1 VRSPSTRLPAGVS
14 RCSERAYPAS
24 KAACFLLLP
33 FSTPATYS
41 RCRRFNLT
49 SGSEVFDG
57 QITDQRNVV
66 AWAERRKYV
75 ELAVKGTS
83 SERQKALD
91 EVTGGPAETLST

>member
-1 VRSPSTRLPAGVS
+1 MA
-14 RCSERAYPAS
+14 
-24 KAACFLLLP
+24 
-33 FSTPATYS
+33 
-41 RCRRFNLT
+41 

-83 SERQKALD
+83 RERQKALD